1 MSEETYCSK
10 SWTDVNINFE
20 LRSVSHCCKALPHEF
35 PDKLT
40 EDFISR
46 NEFIT
51 DRRIVS
57 LKNIKHTDCSN
68 CWNDYDKGN
77 SAFKE
82 WANKWDNSFIENKK
96 SSLSSDSHVSYIE
109 IRPDRICDMS
119 CIYCWS
125 GSSSKIAQE
134 EGINIVD
141 NTKEEDYTVFKNWIK
156 NHINKEIHANTIIFI
171 FLGGEPTASNRFYEL
186 VDFIDVCSKDS
197 NKHIRLEICT
207 NANSKRFLMDKI
219 VAKMDTSNLS
229 WGIGISNESFGED
242 AELIRHGLDWTC
254 FQENFVRYI
263 THPKTELIVLSPTV
277 NIFNLKSFPQYI
289 SWVYEQFKT
298 HAPNKE
304 FTWYGNF
311 ISWPTEL
318 DIANLPI
325 YYLKYMEQAKKVVLD
340 NVANSNHAD
349 PENFITFLDNMIF
362 RIGSAYNDNYKQLAR
377 EFLERKQVVK
387 KTDKLIKLMNNLDL

>member
-1 MSEETYCSK
+1 MIDNTYCSK

-20 LRSVSHCCKALPHEF
+20 LRSVSHCCKAMPHQF

-40 EDFISR
+40 ENFISR

-57 LKNIKHTDCSN
+57 LKNITHTDCNN
-68 CWNDYDKGN
+68 CWNDYNKGN
-77 SAFKE
+77 SAFRE
-82 WANKWDNSFIENKK
+82 WANKWDSSFIKNKDLTDDK
-96 SSLSSDSHVSYIE
+96 HINYIE
-109 IRPDRICDMS
+109 IRPDRTCDMS

-134 EGINIVD
+134 EGITIND
-141 NTKEEDYTVFKNWIK
+141 NTNEDDYIVFKSWIK
-156 NHINKEIHANTIIFI
+156 NHLERDDLEQKEIIFI
-171 FLGGEPTASNRFYEL
+171 FLGGEPTASERFYDL
-186 VDFIDVCSKDS
+186 VDYIETVS
-197 NKHIRLEICT
+197 NNKNVRLEICT
-207 NANSKRFLMDKI
+207 NANSKQFLMDKI
-219 VAKMDTSNLS
+219 IDKMSKSKLK
-229 WGIGISNESFGED
+229 WGIGISNESYGED
-242 AELIRHGLDWTC
+242 AELIRYGLDWNR
-254 FQENFVRYI
+254 FKENFVRYI
-263 THPKTELIVLSPTV
+263 QHPKTELIVLSPTI

-311 ISWPTEL
+311 ISWPIEL

-340 NVANSNHAD
+340 NVANSNHVYH
-349 PENFITFLDNMIF
+349 ENFITFLDNMIL
-362 RIGSAYNDNYKQLAR
+362 RIGTAYNDNYQQLAQ
-377 EFLERKQVVK
+377 EYLEKKQVTK
-387 KTDKLIKLMNNLDL
+387 RTTKLIKLMDNLDL